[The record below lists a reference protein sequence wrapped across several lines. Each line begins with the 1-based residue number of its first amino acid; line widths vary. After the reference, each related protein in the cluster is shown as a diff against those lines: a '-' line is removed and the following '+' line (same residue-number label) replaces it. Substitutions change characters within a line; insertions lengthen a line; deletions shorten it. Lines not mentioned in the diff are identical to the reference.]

1 MSHLEKFDAV
11 IHDKLEVAVK
21 PNSAAAIFRIS
32 ADIKKLIGSFI
43 FLFAGVFVLASC
55 GGTST
60 TTTTSTAPAY
70 PNASLLVSGAALD
83 VNATNQVIIDVRS
96 ATLYNAGHITNAIN
110 LPHSAL
116 NATSNALDIT
126 TAVTALSAAGVS
138 SSAKIIV
145 YGADVDGNAGW
156 MFWALEYLGAT
167 DVHML
172 DGGYT
177 KWVADSRTVVTTAN
191 TLPATTF
198 TPTVDATKL
207 ATMAQVATASA
218 DTTNYAIVDSRDAKD
233 FAAGRIPNAIN
244 ALVGDFLNKDKT
256 VLSYTKLKS
265 LLDFRGITAG
275 KKVIAHCYVGW
286 RSSQEY
292 FIFRLMGFNASN
304 YDGSWTEWNAAT
316 AYPNA
321 SLLVDKTALSGAVII
336 DARSAALY
344 NAGHIPGAINVLHSD
359 YWTAGTGLKATATL
373 ETQLGAAGI
382 SPTSKIVIYDN
393 TIASW
398 GAAGR
403 LFWMLEYLGASD
415 VHILNGG
422 YDKWVADTVNNTPET
437 TLNTLPATTFT
448 ASVQAAKKL
457 TGAEIKTKLANAN
470 FAVIDART
478 DEEFNGWQLYG
489 ETRGGHIPSAYNIP
503 YATFFNADKTTL
515 SFQSLKQMFESR
527 GITTDKEV
535 TAYCTAGIRSGHV
548 YFLLRLMGYANA
560 SNYDASMFEW
570 SAADA
575 ATYPE
580 EKAANFK
587 DLVYPKWVN
596 DLIAY
601 HAPGSTSAA
610 PPEYKDAAGAT
621 YDRATHKYLILE
633 NQWGITADQTTGYL
647 AGHIPGAI
655 HSDTDPWES
664 GATDPLYS
672 LLPDATLKAHAGELG
687 ITPDTTVVVYSN
699 DLVFAARLW
708 WLLKYLGVTD
718 VRMLNGGY
726 AAWTG
731 AGYAVETTVNN
742 PVPTTYT
749 GTVNAAMIAT
759 TADVLATYY
768 TAASTRM
775 VDVRSDKEYLG
786 TTSGY
791 SYLDLMGRIPS
802 AVWAY
807 DGSSLAYADADG
819 TLRDYTQVK
828 SMWSAQGITSTGSA
842 TLLDKDAVF
851 YCGGGYR
858 SALTY
863 FYANLMGYTNIRNY
877 ADGWA
882 GWSTVPSAWGTTQAP
897 TGRPV
902 ASGL

>member
-1 MSHLEKFDAV
+1 MSHLEKIDAV
-11 IHDKLEVAVK
+11 IHDKIEPAVK
-21 PNSAAAIFRIS
+21 PALAASIIRIV
-32 ADIKKLIGSFI
+32 ADMKKLVGSI
-43 FLFAGVFVLASC
+43 VLLFAGVLVLASC
-55 GGTST
+55 GST
-60 TTTTSTAPAY
+60 TTTTSTATPY
-70 PNASLLVSGAALD
+70 PNASLLVSGAALN
-83 VNATNQVIIDVRS
+83 VGAANQVIIDARS
-96 ATLYNAGHITNAIN
+96 ATDYAAGHITNAIN
-110 LPHSAL
+110 IPLTTL
-116 NATSNALDIT
+116 NATSYTLDAT
-126 TAVTALSAAGVS
+126 TAVNALSAAGVS
-138 SSAKIIV
+138 KTAKIVV

-156 MFWALEYLGAT
+156 LFWALEYLGAT

-177 KWVADSRTVVTTAN
+177 KWVADGRTVVNTPT
-191 TLPATTF
+191 TLPAATF

-207 ATMAQVATASA
+207 ATIADVTAHYA
-218 DTTNYAIVDSRDAKD
+218 DTTNYAIVDSRNAVD
-233 FAAGRIPNAIN
+233 FVAGHIPNAIN
-244 ALVGDFLNKDKT
+244 ALIGDFLNNDKT
-256 VLSYTKLKS
+256 VLSYTKLRS

-275 KKVIAHCYVGW
+275 KNVITHCYVGL
-286 RSSQEY
+286 RSAQEY
-292 FIFRLMGFNASN
+292 FILRLMGFNVSN

-321 SLLVDKTALSGAVII
+321 GLLVDKTALAGAAVII
-336 DARSAALY
+336 DARSAAQY
-344 NAGHIPGAINVLHSD
+344 AAGHIPGAINVLNSD
-359 YWTAGTGLKATATL
+359 YWTAGTGLKTTATL
-373 ETQLGAAGI
+373 EAQLGAAGI
-382 SPTSKIVIYDN
+382 TPTSNIVIYDD
-393 TIASW
+393 TTASW

-403 LFWMLEYLGASD
+403 LFWMLEYLGSTD

-422 YDKWVADTVNNTPET
+422 WDKWVADVANTPT
-437 TLNTLPATTFT
+437 TTATTLPAATFT
-448 ASVQAAKKL
+448 ASVQSAKILSGAQIAAKL
-457 TGAEIKTKLANAN
+457 GNAN

-489 ETRGGHIPSAYNIP
+489 ETRGGHIPGAYNIP
-503 YATFFNADKTTL
+503 YATFYNADKTTL
-515 SFQSLKQMFESR
+515 SYQSLKQMFESR

-535 TAYCTAGIRSGHV
+535 TSYCTAGIRSGHV

-570 SAADA
+570 SADA
-575 ATYPE
+575 TKPE
-580 EKAANFK
+580 EKAPNFK
-587 DLVYPKWVN
+587 DLVYPAWVN
-596 DLIAY
+596 SLIAY
-601 HAPGSTSAA
+601 HAPGSVTAA
-610 PPEYKDAAGAT
+610 PPEYKDALGAT

-672 LLPDATLKAHAGELG
+672 LLPDATLIAHAGELG

-726 AAWTG
+726 AAWTA
-731 AGYAVETTVNN
+731 AGYAGETTVNN

-749 GTVNAAMIAT
+749 GTVNAAVIAT
-759 TADVLATYY
+759 TANVLSVYN
-768 TAASTRM
+768 STSTQM

-791 SYLDLMGRIPS
+791 SYLDLMGRIPG

-807 DGSSLAYADADG
+807 DGSSASYADADG
-819 TLRDYTQVK
+819 TLRDYTQVR
-828 SMWSAQGITSTGSA
+828 SMWSTRGIQSTGTA

-858 SALTY
+858 SGLSY
-863 FYANLMGYTNIRNY
+863 FYAHLMGYTNIRNY

-882 GWSTVPSAWGTTQAP
+882 GWSTVPSAWGTTQVP

-902 ASGL
+902 ASGTP

>member
-1 MSHLEKFDAV
+1 MSHLEKFDAG
-11 IHDKLEVAVK
+11 IHGAIETAVEPALTTSVARILANVK
-21 PNSAAAIFRIS
+21 NR
-32 ADIKKLIGSFI
+32 LGSLI
-43 FLFAGVFVLASC
+43 FLFAGVFALASC
-55 GGTST
+55 GST
-60 TTTTSTAPAY
+60 TTTTNTATSY
-70 PNASLLVSGAALD
+70 PNASLLVSGAELN

-116 NATSNALDIT
+116 NATSNALDST
-126 TAVTALSAAGVS
+126 TAVNALSAAGVS
-138 SSAKIIV
+138 RTAKIIV

-177 KWVADSRTVVTTAN
+177 KWVADGRAVTTTAT
-191 TLPATTF
+191 TLTASTF
-198 TPTVDATKL
+198 TPAVDATKL
-207 ATMAQVATASA
+207 ATMADVATASA
-218 DTTNYAIVDSRDAKD
+218 DTTNYAIVDSRDALD
-233 FAAGRIPNAIN
+233 YAAGRIPNAIN
-244 ALVGDFLNKDKT
+244 ALVGDFLNNDKT
-256 VLSYTKLKS
+256 VLSYAKLKS
-265 LLDFRGITAG
+265 LLDFRGITTG

-286 RSSQEY
+286 RSAQEY

-321 SLLVDKTALSGAVII
+321 GLLVDKTALSGAVII

-344 NAGHIPGAINVLHSD
+344 NAGHIPGAINIQHSD
-359 YWTAGTGLKATATL
+359 YWTAGSGLKATATL

-382 SPTSKIVIYDN
+382 APTSKIVIYDD
-393 TIASW
+393 TTASW

-403 LFWMLEYLGASD
+403 LFWMLEYLGAAD

-422 YDKWVADTVNNTPET
+422 WDKWAADVANTPET
-437 TLNTLPATTFT
+437 TVNTLPATTFT
-448 ASVQAAKKL
+448 ASVQTAKKL
-457 TGAEIKTKLANAN
+457 TGVEIKAKLANAN

-489 ETRGGHIPSAYNIP
+489 EARGGHITGAFNIP

-515 SFQSLKQMFESR
+515 SYQSLKQMFESR

-601 HAPGSTSAA
+601 HAPGSVTAA
-610 PPEYKDAAGAT
+610 PPEYKDAGGVT

-633 NQWGITADQTTGYL
+633 TQWGITADQTTGYL

-672 LLPDATLKAHAGELG
+672 LLPDANLITRAGELG

-731 AGYAVETTVNN
+731 AGYAGETTTNN
-742 PVPTTYT
+742 PVATTYT
-749 GTVNAAMIAT
+749 GTVNAAVIAT
-759 TADVLATYY
+759 TANVLSTYY
-768 TAASTRM
+768 TSASTKM
-775 VDVRSDKEYLG
+775 MDVRSDKEYLG

-791 SYLDLMGRIPS
+791 SYLDIMGRIPG
-802 AVWAY
+802 ALWAY

-819 TLRDYTQVK
+819 TLRDYTQVR
-828 SMWSAQGITSTGSA
+828 SMWSTLGITSTGNS

-858 SALTY
+858 SGLAY
-863 FYANLMGYTNIRNY
+863 FYAHLMGYTNIRNY

-882 GWSTVPSAWGTTQAP
+882 GWSTFPSAWGTTQVP

-902 ASGL
+902 ASGTP

>member
-11 IHDKLEVAVK
+11 IHDRIEPAVK
-21 PNSAAAIFRIS
+21 PALATSIIRIV
-32 ADIKKLIGSFI
+32 ADMKKLFGSLVL
-43 FLFAGVFVLASC
+43 LFAGVLVLASC
-55 GGTST
+55 GST
-60 TTTTSTAPAY
+60 TSTTSTATAY
-70 PNASLLVSGAALD
+70 PNATLLVSGAALN
-83 VNATNQVIIDVRS
+83 VNATNQVIIDTRS
-96 ATLYNAGHITNAIN
+96 AALYNADHITNAIN
-110 LPHSAL
+110 IPPSAL
-116 NATSNALDIT
+116 DTTPTSFALNT
-126 TAVTALSAAGVS
+126 PSAAAAVLGAAGVS
-138 SSAKIIV
+138 NTANIV
-145 YGADVDGNAGW
+145 LYDADVYANVGRV
-156 MFWALEYLGAT
+156 FWALEYLGAGK
-167 DVHML
+167 VSVL
-172 DGGYT
+172 DGGYA
-177 KWVADSRTVVTTAN
+177 KWVADGRAVVTTAT
-191 TLPATTF
+191 TLPTTTF

-218 DTTNYAIVDSRDAKD
+218 DTTNYAIVDSRNAVDYV
-233 FAAGRIPNAIN
+233 AGHIPNAIN
-244 ALVGDFLNKDKT
+244 ALVGDFLNNDKT

-275 KKVIAHCYVGW
+275 KTVITNCYVGY
-286 RSSQEY
+286 RSAQEY
-292 FIFRLMGFNASN
+292 FILRLMGFNVSN

-321 SLLVDKTALSGAVII
+321 GLLVDKTALTGAAVII
-336 DARSAALY
+336 DARSTAQYA
-344 NAGHIPGAINVLHSD
+344 AGHIPGAINVLNSD

-373 ETQLGAAGI
+373 EAQLGAAGI
-382 SPTSKIVIYDN
+382 IPTSNIVIYDD
-393 TIASW
+393 TTASW

-403 LFWMLEYLGASD
+403 LFWMLEYLGSTD

-422 YDKWVADTVNNTPET
+422 WDKWVADVANTPT
-437 TLNTLPATTFT
+437 TTATTLPAATFT
-448 ASVQAAKKL
+448 ASVQPAKILSGAQIAAKL
-457 TGAEIKTKLANAN
+457 GNAN

-489 ETRGGHIPSAYNIP
+489 ETRGGHIPGAYNIP
-503 YATFFNADKTTL
+503 YATFYNADKTTL
-515 SFQSLKQMFESR
+515 SYQSLKQMFESR

-535 TAYCTAGIRSGHV
+535 TSYCTAGIRSGHV
-548 YFLLRLMGYANA
+548 YFLLRLMGYTQA

-570 SAADA
+570 SAD
-575 ATYPE
+575 TTKPE

-587 DLVYPKWVN
+587 DLVYPAWVN
-596 DLIAY
+596 SLIAY
-601 HAPGSTSAA
+601 HAPGSVTAA
-610 PPEYKDAAGAT
+610 PPEYKDALGVT
-621 YDRATHKYLILE
+621 YDRTHKYLILE

-672 LLPDATLKAHAGELG
+672 LLPDATLIAHAGELG

-731 AGYAVETTVNN
+731 AGYAGETTVNN
-742 PVPTTYT
+742 PVPTTYS
-749 GTVNAAMIAT
+749 GTVNAAVIAT
-759 TADVLATYY
+759 TANVLSVYN
-768 TAASTRM
+768 STSTQM

-791 SYLDLMGRIPS
+791 SYLDLMGRIPG
-802 AVWAY
+802 ALWAY
-807 DGSSLAYADADG
+807 DGSSLSYADADG
-819 TLRDYTQVK
+819 TLRSYTDVR
-828 SMWSAQGITSTGSA
+828 SMWKTRGIQSTGTA

-858 SALTY
+858 SGLSY
-863 FYANLMGYTNIRNY
+863 FYAHLMGYTNIRNY

-882 GWSTVPSAWGTTQAP
+882 GWSTVPSAWGTTQVP

-902 ASGL
+902 ASGTP

>member
-11 IHDKLEVAVK
+11 IHDKIGTAAK
-21 PNSAAAIFRIS
+21 PTLTTPFIRLF
-32 ADIKKLIGSFI
+32 ADIKKLVGSLV
-43 FLFAGVFVLASC
+43 FLFAGVLVLASC
-55 GGTST
+55 GST
-60 TTTTSTAPAY
+60 TTTTSTATAY
-70 PNASLLVSGAALD
+70 PNASLLVSGAALN
-83 VNATNQVIIDVRS
+83 VGAANQVIIDARS
-96 ATLYNAGHITNAIN
+96 AADYAAGHITNAIN
-110 LPHSAL
+110 IPLTTL
-116 NATSNALDIT
+116 NATAYTLDAT
-126 TAVTALSAAGVS
+126 TAVNALSAAGVS
-138 SSAKIIV
+138 STAKIIV

-156 MFWALEYLGAT
+156 LFWALEYLGAT

-177 KWVADSRTVVTTAN
+177 KWVADGRTVVTTPT
-191 TLPATTF
+191 TLTAATF
-198 TPTVDATKL
+198 TPTVNAARL
-207 ATMAQVATASA
+207 ATMADVTAHYA
-218 DTTNYAIVDSRDAKD
+218 DTTNYAIVDSRNAVD
-233 FAAGRIPNAIN
+233 FVAGHIPNAIN
-244 ALVGDFLNKDKT
+244 ALIGDFLNSDKT
-256 VLSYTKLKS
+256 VLSHTKLKS

-275 KKVIAHCYVGW
+275 KTVITHCYVGY
-286 RSSQEY
+286 RSAQEY
-292 FIFRLMGFNASN
+292 FILRLMGFNVSN

-321 SLLVDKTALSGAVII
+321 GLLVDKTALAGAVVI

-373 ETQLGAAGI
+373 EAQLGAAGI
-382 SPTSKIVIYDN
+382 SPTSNIVIYDD
-393 TIASW
+393 TTASW

-422 YDKWVADTVNNTPET
+422 WNKWVADVANTATTTAT
-437 TLNTLPATTFT
+437 TLPTATFT
-448 ASVQAAKKL
+448 ASVQTARIL
-457 TGAEIKTKLANAN
+457 SGAQIATKLGNAN

-489 ETRGGHIPSAYNIP
+489 ETRGGHIPGAYNIP
-503 YATFFNADKTTL
+503 YATFYNADKTTL
-515 SFQSLKQMFESR
+515 SYQSLKQMFESR

-535 TAYCTAGIRSGHV
+535 TSYCTAGIRSGHV
-548 YFLLRLMGYANA
+548 YFLLRLMGYTQA

-570 SAADA
+570 SAD
-575 ATYPE
+575 TTKPE

-587 DLVYPKWVN
+587 DLVYPAWVN
-596 DLIAY
+596 SLIAY
-601 HAPGSTSAA
+601 HAPGSITAA
-610 PPEYKDAAGAT
+610 PPEYKDAGGVT
-621 YDRATHKYLILE
+621 YDRTHKYLILE

-672 LLPDATLKAHAGELG
+672 LLPDATLIAHAGELG

-699 DLVFAARLW
+699 DLVFSARLW

-726 AAWTG
+726 AAWTA
-731 AGYAVETTVNN
+731 AGYAGETAINN
-742 PVPTTYT
+742 PVATTYS
-749 GTVNAAMIAT
+749 GTVNAAVIAT
-759 TADVLATYY
+759 TANVLSTYY
-768 TAASTRM
+768 TSASTQM
-775 VDVRSDKEYLG
+775 VDVRSDREYLG
-786 TTSGY
+786 TSSGY
-791 SYLDLMGRIPS
+791 SYLDLMGRIPG
-802 AVWAY
+802 ALWAY
-807 DGSSLAYADADG
+807 DGSSASYADADG
-819 TLRDYTQVK
+819 TLRSYTDVR
-828 SMWSAQGITSTGSA
+828 SMWKDRGIQSTGTA

-858 SALTY
+858 SGLAY
-863 FYANLMGYTNIRNY
+863 FYAHLMGYTNIRNY

-882 GWSTVPSAWGTTQAP
+882 GWSTVPSAWGTTQVP

-902 ASGL
+902 ASGTP